1 MGAAQRRKGATAER
15 EVANLLADQLGG
27 DVVRNLEQTRNGGHD
42 LLGVDPFA
50 IEVKRCETLAIP
62 QWWRQACEQCP
73 EGQVPALFYRQ
84 SRQPWRVILPL
95 RYMLDT
101 SDAGLDE
108 TCQVTIDGFCLIARE
123 ALHAA

>member
-15 EVANLLADQLGG
+15 EVATLLADRLGSE
-27 DVVRNLEQTRNGGHD
+27 VVRNLEQTRGGGHD

-50 IEVKRCETLAIP
+50 IEVKRCETLALP
-62 QWWRQACEQCP
+62 SWWRQACDQCP
-73 EGQVPALFYRQ
+73 DDQVPALFYRQ

-101 SDAGLDE
+101 SDAGLDA
-108 TCQVTIDGFCLIARE
+108 TFQVSIDGFCLIARE